1 MYLYYFLTAGYLQ
14 HIVQLSL
21 LYLFMIMDITKFL
34 DRKKKEFSSQS
45 ADGDNLK
52 NHAKKVIAASVPPT
66 SPGDVFEES
75 LKSGDC
81 VKILVNC
88 MQNIE
93 KQVK

>member
-1 MYLYYFLTAGYLQ
+1 
-14 HIVQLSL
+14 
-21 LYLFMIMDITKFL
+21 MDITKFF
-34 DRKKKEFSSQS
+34 DRKKRELSSQS
-45 ADGDNLK
+45 VDGDDS
-52 NHAKKVIAASVPPT
+52 KKPREESNNSTSTPT

-93 KQVK
+93 KQVKSLFLLAQENKEKHIKGKSDL